1 MNKQILRLAIPNII
15 SNITVPLL
23 GIIDLAVLGHL
34 DSEIYIG
41 AIALGGM
48 IFNFIYWGFGFLRMG
63 TTGFVAQAYGQNRFD
78 EISYLLIRALTVS
91 TIGGLLLIA
100 LQVPIAHVSFLL
112 LKGSPEVEKLALQ
125 YFFIRIYA
133 APATIGLYGILGWF
147 IGMQNARIPMFI
159 AILVNGLNIGFN
171 LLFVFGFG
179 MKSDGVALGTVFA
192 QYTGFVLA
200 LGLLFKHHRKLFS
213 HWDFTKFF
221 DRNKLKE
228 FFYVNSNIF
237 VRTLLL
243 IFVLSFFTAQSAQQS
258 NQILTVNT
266 LLMQFYL
273 FFAFFTDGFAYAAEA
288 LTGKYIG
295 ANNKPMLRKTI
306 QLIFRWGIGLG
317 ISFSIGYFL
326 LGKTI
331 LQLFTDN
338 ASIIHASMPYLWWV
352 AILPIIAF
360 ASFLWDGIFIGAT
373 ASKEM
378 RNSMILS
385 SLFVFFPS
393 YFLLVDHLQNHALW
407 LALSLFMLA
416 RSLTQYA
423 MSRKITQLPYVR
435 HK

>member
-48 IFNFIYWGFGFLRMG
+48 IFNFIYWSFGFLRMG

-78 EISYLLIRALTVS
+78 EISHLLIRALTVS
-91 TIGGLLLIA
+91 TVGGLLLIA
-100 LQVPIAHVSFLL
+100 LQIPIACVSFLL
-112 LKGSPEVEKLALQ
+112 LEGSPEVEQLALQ

-171 LLFVFGFG
+171 LLFVFSFG

-192 QYTGFVLA
+192 QYLGFILA
-200 LGLLFKHHRKLFS
+200 LVLLFKYHRKMFS
-213 HWDFTKFF
+213 HWDLSKIF

-237 VRTLLL
+237 IRTLLL
-243 IFVLSFFTAQSAQQS
+243 IFVLSFFTAQSSYQS

-295 ANNKPMLRKTI
+295 ANNKPMLHKTI

-317 ISFSIGYFL
+317 ISFSVGYFL

-331 LQLFTDN
+331 LQLFTNN
-338 ASIIHASMPYLWWV
+338 ASTIHAAMPYLGWV
-352 AILPIIAF
+352 AILPIVAF
-360 ASFLWDGIFIGAT
+360 GSFLWDGIFIGAT
-373 ASKEM
+373 ASKQM
-378 RNSMILS
+378 RNSMLS
-385 SLFVFFPS
+385 SLFVFFPA
-393 YFLLVDHLQNHALW
+393 YFLLVDQLQNHALW

-423 MSRKITQLPYVR
+423 MRKKIVQLPYS
-435 HK
+435 K